1 MTRHL
6 DPQAASTLPPGADHY
21 RAFVGPP
28 GRYDLIGASQFAL
41 LYMMGLREQHR
52 LLDIGCGSLR
62 LGRMAIPYLLEGR
75 YFGIEPEA
83 WLIDEGFA
91 RELGEDARA
100 LKTPRFDTNSDFRAD
115 VFGERFDFMI
125 AQSVFS
131 HTTAAMARNA
141 LDRLGPSLADGGL
154 LLTNWLI
161 SEDAP
166 ETHDEAPAWV
176 YPGCVLFRHA
186 QIEALARQCGLF
198 ARRSGWAH
206 PALTWYV
213 FARSEADLPDQ
224 AFLDALG
231 VQPRVHPG

>member
-52 LLDIGCGSLR
+52 LLDVGCGSLR

-83 WLIDEGFA
+83 WLVDEGFA
-91 RELGEDARA
+91 RELGNDARS
-100 LKTPRFDTNSDFRAD
+100 LKAPRFDNNSDFRAE
-115 VFGERFDFMI
+115 VFGPRFDFMI

-131 HTTAAMARNA
+131 HTTAAMARTA
-141 LDRLGPSLADGGL
+141 LERLAPSLADGGL
-154 LLTNWLI
+154 LLANWLI

-166 ETHDEAPAWV
+166 EAHDDVSDWV
-176 YPGCVLFRHA
+176 YPECVLFRHA
-186 QIEALARQCGLF
+186 QIDTMARDCGLF
-198 ARRSGWAH
+198 ARATRWFH

-213 FARSEADLPDQ
+213 FARREADLPPQD
-224 AFLDALG
+224 FLDAIG
-231 VQPRVHPG
+231 TVPRDHPG